1 MYSHALACSSSGSR
15 ACMQSSRSVAMDRK
29 SAGVDSSQTHSSRVG
44 FNTTSR
50 FRKHSP
56 NPKLTHIV
64 RRGLRI
70 MNCVVNLGI
79 ESDVRI
85 RPHPTLLHPSI
96 PPFPASL
103 LPRTCHQQQ
112 SALDCDVCGVQDV
125 MSMHAQ
131 RIDCPPRVRSC
142 ANTSQIS
149 SVVWS
154 ISSSSSL
161 HSLLMM
167 SALLN

>member
-1 MYSHALACSSSGSR
+1 MVGQRWLKQLMYSHALACSSSGSR

-70 MNCVVNLGI
+70 MNCVVKLGI
-79 ESDVRI
+79 ESDFRI
-85 RPHPTLLHPSI
+85 RPHPTRLHPSI
-96 PPFPASL
+96 PPCCPSSL
-103 LPRTCHQQQ
+103 LPE
-112 SALDCDVCGVQDV
+112 
-125 MSMHAQ
+125 HA
-131 RIDCPPRVRSC
+131 
-142 ANTSQIS
+142 IS
-149 SVVWS
+149 SRARS
-154 ISSSSSL
+154 IVMCVESK
-161 HSLLMM
+161 M
-167 SALLN
+167 SCQCMRNA